1 MAAEL
6 QWGSRGKP
14 TPYPIT
20 DDAREALEEQGI
32 TDVPKQLTLYLRS
45 ATGRERKKFQARL
58 QTCKS
63 EDDLREMLADLLLT
77 RMDQGSD
84 RRIVREVLEDADQ
97 TAMNQ
102 LQYAYVNGVIPEGK
116 ALERAVQATAARLT
130 PRALDALA
138 VTSRPS
144 SQPSTE
150 SDPGSGTV

>member
-20 DDAREALEEQGI
+20 DDAREALKEQGI
-32 TDVPKQLTLYLRS
+32 TDVPEHLTLYLRS

-58 QTCKS
+58 QNCKS

-77 RMDQGSD
+77 RMDEGSD

-97 TAMNQ
+97 TTMNQ

-130 PRALDALA
+130 PRTLDALA

-144 SQPSTE
+144 SPPSTA